1 MEIRFQQPHEDEIF
15 SSLQKESGWNKQRHR
30 KNKNKFVGVRQRPSG
45 RWVAEIKDTTQNI
58 RMWLGTYESAE
69 EAACAYDQAAFLLRG
84 SRSTRTRTNFETI
97 APPDSNSP
105 LASRI
110 RNLLNT
116 KKKSSAK
123 LQRIGSSS
131 ITASGQSGGSAE
143 NQDTKSSSDEA
154 LDFGYDD
161 EIRESD
167 DRVFDNTCKPDATS
181 TSLLQSWSFE
191 QGLEFAQQMID
202 IPKTEGEGEVV
213 VGFSEFERMKVERS
227 ISASLYAVH
236 DKRSRS
242 KDPKPEPVP
251 PPTALKTRNP
261 CKPVQFCLYAPL
273 LTSST
278 TVGSRSTNTALGTC
292 LPEPVSLKKVL
303 KESFA
308 IPTDVS
314 LQAKK

>member
-1 MEIRFQQPHEDEIF
+1 MEIHFQQHQHEDEIF

-69 EAACAYDQAAFLLRG
+69 EAARAYDQAAFLLRG

-123 LQRIGSSS
+123 LQRIGDFSSSSSSS

-167 DRVFDNTCKPDATS
+167 DRVFDNTYKPDATSS

-213 VGFSEFERMKVERS
+213 GFSEFERMKVERS

-236 DKRSRS
+236 GVQEYMHMQAINHSSQTQTQTLWDL
-242 KDPKPEPVP
+242 P
-251 PPTALKTRNP
+251 P
-261 CKPVQFCLYAPL
+261 FF
-273 LTSST
+273 S
-278 TVGSRSTNTALGTC
+278 
-292 LPEPVSLKKVL
+292 
-303 KESFA
+303 
-308 IPTDVS
+308 
-314 LQAKK
+314 

>member
-1 MEIRFQQPHEDEIF
+1 MEIHFQQQQHEDEIF

-69 EAACAYDQAAFLLRG
+69 EAARAYDQAAFLLRG

-167 DRVFDNTCKPDATS
+167 DHVFDNTYKPDATS

-236 DKRSRS
+236 A
-242 KDPKPEPVP
+242 
-251 PPTALKTRNP
+251 TAE
-261 CKPVQFCLYAPL
+261 
-273 LTSST
+273 LTSFGT
-278 TVGSRSTNTALGTC
+278 TSPRNRQLFVISLGRRDNRSIRRKH
-292 LPEPVSLKKVL
+292 EMDSWIRYKVSLEL
-303 KESFA
+303 G
-308 IPTDVS
+308 DVNINGS
-314 LQAKK
+314 IKPQRSCQR